1 MTNQI
6 KGFLRDE
13 LGYNRSAGDGFR
25 LPGLSVIQPSSPH
38 LSPKNQPNRSENRD
52 ERTITPT
59 PASRLSR
66 RLFMSAAA
74 VGLAGLGSSS
84 NRSAAGF
91 PQQRASSRVRW
102 RFNARRVEQTFL
114 DGSSLPFFRFVA
126 VGNTRSN
133 GLLPLMQDT
142 ENHEVSVS
150 ISNSVDFPIQPTILD
165 YATGPVI
172 MPGARRLWNF
182 TMPPAGIWMFTE
194 SLLGNAASSAGFAA
208 AMISNSSRV
217 RQPQRN
223 YYLMYQDADDRWNN
237 AIDSGE
243 VPDESSFQPNYHTLN
258 GLSYPQTLVDR
269 STRINCLLG
278 ENVLI
283 RVANLS
289 NIRQSL
295 HFHGYHVQLTHRNNL
310 VDDSLPPK
318 DSFDIPAYSTAELVL
333 PVDQVGEFPLHP
345 HILTTT
351 TDNGVY
357 LGGSHTMIDAQ

>member
-1 MTNQI
+1 MTTAAI
-6 KGFLRDE
+6 GV
-13 LGYNRSAGDGFR
+13 A
-25 LPGLSVIQPSSPH
+25 GLSALIG
-38 LSPKNQPNRSENRD
+38 RD
-52 ERTITPT
+52 AT
-59 PASRLSR
+59 
-66 RLFMSAAA
+66 
-74 VGLAGLGSSS
+74 
-84 NRSAAGF
+84 GF
-91 PQQRASSRVRW
+91 PQPRTASRVRW
-102 RFNARRVEQTFL
+102 RFNARRVEQSFL

-142 ENHEVSVS
+142 ENRSVSVS

-172 MPGARRLWNF
+172 MPGERRIWNF
-182 TMPPAGIWMFTE
+182 TMPPAGTWMFTE
-194 SLLGNAASSAGFAA
+194 ALLGNAASSAGFAA
-208 AMISNSSRV
+208 SMISNTTLIRGA
-217 RQPQRN
+217 QRD

-237 AIDSGE
+237 AIDNGE
-243 VPDESSFQPNYHTLN
+243 VPDESTFQPNYHTLN
-258 GLSYPQTLVDR
+258 GLSYPQTLIDR
-269 STRINCLLG
+269 STRINCRLG

-295 HFHGYHVQLTHRNNL
+295 HFHGFHVQLTKRNN
-310 VDDSLPPK
+310 VADDSLPPK
-318 DSFDIPAYSTAELVL
+318 DSFAIPAYSTAEIVL
-333 PVDQVGEFPLHP
+333 PVNQVGEFPLHP